1 MSKCLLF
8 DTNAFLDLYAFK
20 KETTEDIFNA
30 IKQLDFEIK
39 VLPQV
44 YQEFLNNYKQSRS
57 QTGTRNPLYLFE
69 ENFKREKQKLDNII
83 PKLKYNN
90 LSQKYNTSID
100 YTIDAFS
107 LKLEGL
113 KENIQIE
120 IERLKNELSFDYTDE
135 SDIVKEFIDSYYD
148 ASLELTIKEKLEL
161 IKEFDLRIKL
171 NIKPGL
177 TDLLKEKGNK
187 YGDMFIW
194 YDILKLGGLYDEIYF
209 IQNERKSDWW
219 EQENTKNI
227 DPVLEKEYLENNPN
241 SKLVMINL
249 EEFCK
254 NYLYDNMNAESIQEV
269 GNLCEELN
277 SVLFAEEYIKYY
289 EDILRDYNYINSVL
303 EAKVLSKTLNGG
315 LISCI
320 MDFEIIEDEINRY
333 SINEFLIKKEI
344 EVGAAGTTE
353 IECDVEV
360 YYNKESIDY
369 FRIKFKLFF
378 DLKMNF
384 AIGINKNK
392 VVISP
397 VNCNRKCVEIG
408 EFEIV
413 ENIDPFI

>member
-148 ASLELTIKEKLEL
+148 ASLELTIKEKLE
-161 IKEFDLRIKL
+161 
-171 NIKPGL
+171 
-177 TDLLKEKGNK
+177 
-187 YGDMFIW
+187 
-194 YDILKLGGLYDEIYF
+194 
-209 IQNERKSDWW
+209 
-219 EQENTKNI
+219 
-227 DPVLEKEYLENNPN
+227 
-241 SKLVMINL
+241 
-249 EEFCK
+249 
-254 NYLYDNMNAESIQEV
+254 
-269 GNLCEELN
+269 
-277 SVLFAEEYIKYY
+277 
-289 EDILRDYNYINSVL
+289 
-303 EAKVLSKTLNGG
+303 
-315 LISCI
+315 
-320 MDFEIIEDEINRY
+320 
-333 SINEFLIKKEI
+333 
-344 EVGAAGTTE
+344 
-353 IECDVEV
+353 
-360 YYNKESIDY
+360 
-369 FRIKFKLFF
+369 KLF
-378 DLKMNF
+378 
-384 AIGINKNK
+384 
-392 VVISP
+392 
-397 VNCNRKCVEIG
+397 
-408 EFEIV
+408 
-413 ENIDPFI
+413 